1 MKYEALVSF
10 VGAICMA
17 KGEVREI
24 PDSPI
29 VKSLIDAGY
38 IKAVQE
44 KKTRRKKVEE

>member
-1 MKYEALVSF
+1 MRYEALVSF
-10 VGAICMA
+10 VGAVCMA

-29 VKSLIDAGY
+29 VKDLIGAGY

-44 KKTRRKKVEE
+44 KRTRRKKDEE